1 MPIVKANKKTIAQA
15 AKIIKA
21 GGIVAFPTETV
32 YGLGANAFNARA
44 VRKIFETK
52 GRPMDNPLIVH
63 IGEMGELNKISN
75 FRPFGMSPAGGQFPN
90 SKLRFAMTAEELAER
105 FWPGPLTLVLPKNKN
120 IPDEVTAGL
129 RTVAV
134 RMPSHPVARAL
145 IRAAGVPIAAP
156 SANLSGRP
164 SPTTALHVAE
174 DFGDGLFILDGGCAE
189 VGLESTVL
197 DLTVEPPIILRQGA
211 VTLEIIQGVLPETI
225 SCKGNFSTSAGGK
238 VKSPGMKYRHYAPR
252 APLFLAQGKGAKEEI
267 PSIQR
272 FLLNHKNLR
281 VGVLT
286 VEEHK
291 DRYQHAWVVIS
302 LGSRR
307 NLSEIAQNLFT
318 SLRKFDK
325 LNVDVIIA
333 ETFPREGIG
342 AAIMERLE
350 KASYG
355 DGKSR

>member
-1 MPIVKANKKTIAQA
+1 M
-15 AKIIKA
+15 
-21 GGIVAFPTETV
+21 AFQPEAF

-44 VRKIFETK
+44 VRKFLKLK
-52 GRPMDNPLIVH
+52 GRWTITDCAYRGN
-63 IGEMGELNKISN
+63 GELNKFQFHVASGCPRRDN
-75 FRPFGMSPAGGQFPN
+75 FKF
-90 SKLRFAMTAEELAER
+90 KLRFAMTAEELAER

-211 VTLEIIQGVLPETI
+211 VTLGIIQGVLPETI

-238 VKSPGMKYRHYAPR
+238 VKS
-252 APLFLAQGKGAKEEI
+252 Q
-267 PSIQR
+267 
-272 FLLNHKNLR
+272 
-281 VGVLT
+281 V
-286 VEEHK
+286 
-291 DRYQHAWVVIS
+291 
-302 LGSRR
+302 
-307 NLSEIAQNLFT
+307 
-318 SLRKFDK
+318 
-325 LNVDVIIA
+325 
-333 ETFPREGIG
+333 
-342 AAIMERLE
+342 
-350 KASYG
+350 
-355 DGKSR
+355 